1 MRGYLSEVTS
11 RKKYRLV
18 IYSLAHF
25 SVDFSC
31 FFILFS
37 GIAAETTLKITA
49 LGFLIYNIIAFGLQV
64 VIGAICDKNP
74 KLPSGFIGCVL
85 VLLGIVVIKW
95 YWFALIIGAIGNAF
109 FHIGGGVDVL
119 KNGEGKMTPNG
130 IFVSTGALGVSLGT
144 LTGKS
149 GLGLVFVPI
158 SLMILM
164 IILTGLIS
172 FNTNVNKTINKVIVY
187 KIASERAFILIV
199 ICAFL
204 IVILRSYIGT
214 IIPVSWN
221 AVELLVIVPSIC
233 AMLGK
238 GIGGILG
245 DKFGA
250 RRVGTISLLLSIIC
264 FIIGKEFIYIG
275 LLGILLFNITMPIT
289 LCILASKLP
298 NDLGLAFGIT
308 TLGLLIGVIP
318 SFFVLVPNNF
328 KLYITIFLIIISASF
343 IRIIA
348 RNELK
353 K

>member
-1 MRGYLSEVTS
+1 MREYLFKVTS
-11 RKKYRLV
+11 IKNYRLV

-37 GIAAETTLKITA
+37 GIAAKTTLEVIA

-64 VIGAICDKNP
+64 VIGVICDKNP
-74 KLPSGFIGCVL
+74 KLPSGFIGCIL
-85 VLLGIVVIKW
+85 VLFGIVIIKW
-95 YWFALIIGAIGNAF
+95 YWLALVIGAIGNAF
-109 FHIGGGVDVL
+109 FHIGGGIDVL
-119 KNGEGKMTPNG
+119 KNGEGRMTPNG

-144 LTGKS
+144 LAGKS
-149 GLGLVFVPI
+149 GTGLIFIPI
-158 SLMILM
+158 LIMSLMT
-164 IILTGLIS
+164 ILTGLIS
-172 FNTNVNKTINKVIVY
+172 FNTNVSKNIKQIIPY
-187 KIASERAFILIV
+187 KIASGKSFILIV

-221 AVELLVIVPSIC
+221 AVEFLVIVPSIC

-238 GIGGILG
+238 GIGGVLG

-264 FIIGKEFIYIG
+264 FIIGKEIVYIG
-275 LLGILLFNITMPIT
+275 LIGILLFNITMPIT

-328 KLYITIFLIIISASF
+328 KLFITIFLIIISARF
-343 IRIIA
+343 LRIIA
-348 RNELK
+348 SDELK

>member
-1 MRGYLSEVTS
+1 MREHLFKVTS
-11 RKKYRLV
+11 RKNYRLV

-64 VIGAICDKNP
+64 VIGAICDKKP
-74 KLPSGFIGCVL
+74 KLASGFIGCVL
-85 VLLGIVVIKW
+85 VLLGMFIIKW
-95 YWFALIIGAIGNAF
+95 YWLALIIGAIGNAF
-109 FHIGGGVDVL
+109 FHIGGGIDVL

-144 LTGKS
+144 LAGKS
-149 GLGLVFVPI
+149 GIDLVFISI
-158 SLMILM
+158 SLMILA

-172 FNTNVNKTINKVIVY
+172 FNMNVNKNIKKVIPY
-187 KIASERAFILIV
+187 KIASEKSFILIV
-199 ICAFL
+199 SCAFF
-204 IVILRSYIGT
+204 IVVLRSYIGT

-221 AVELLVIVPSIC
+221 AVELLVIGPSIC
-233 AMLGK
+233 ATFGK
-238 GIGGILG
+238 GIGGVLG

-264 FIIGKEFIYIG
+264 FIIGKEVVYIG
-275 LLGILLFNITMPIT
+275 LIGILLFNITMPIT

-328 KLYITIFLIIISASF
+328 KLYITIFLIIISTIL

-348 RNELK
+348 SDELK